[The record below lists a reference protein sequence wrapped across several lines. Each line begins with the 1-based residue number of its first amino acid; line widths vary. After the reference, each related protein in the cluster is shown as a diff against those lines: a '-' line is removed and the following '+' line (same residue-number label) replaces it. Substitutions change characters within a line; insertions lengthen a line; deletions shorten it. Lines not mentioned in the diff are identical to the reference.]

1 MGWSVCFSARAA
13 KQSRKLSARQY
24 DLLLRLVVDLQSYGP
39 KVPRWQN
46 YSSLGGER
54 HHCHLSYRWVT
65 CWRVHPA
72 RRIIEIYYTGSRE
85 NAPY

>member
-1 MGWSVCFSARAA
+1 MGWTVCFSTRAA
-13 KQSRKLSARQY
+13 KQARKLPRRQH
-24 DLLLRLVVDLQSYGP
+24 DLLLRLVVDLQDYGP
-39 KVPRWQN
+39 QVPHWKN
-46 YSSLGGER
+46 YSSLGTGL

-72 RRIIEIYYTGSRE
+72 RSIIEIYYTGSRE